1 MESIAKGLR
10 GSNVCK
16 SHEASPVI
24 PFDLVIEIL
33 TRLPPK
39 SLMRFKSVSNVW
51 SSLICSQYFTNR
63 YQTVSS
69 AAPRLYMGLSFLDNS
84 HLKCMLISVS
94 PSSDSDITI
103 SSFDAHQ
110 GLTKRAMRGY
120 ITSVFRGLMCIV
132 DEASAQ
138 IYNTTTRQLVVLP
151 KIEESSII
159 DGDHVNKNIKYH
171 IGYDPVQDRYKVV
184 CTVTTTSNKV
194 GESITYLSEQWVFL
208 LGGDISSRWRKIP
221 CQSSHFPLTQGLTI
235 KGRMYYLA
243 WIRDLDHVLVSL
255 DTSSEEISMLQ
266 APEDNF
272 YPLTVTLIECCE
284 KVAILHYIDL
294 EIEGMMKL
302 WVMED
307 AEKHRWSCKT
317 LVFQSSQVDLF
328 NKIKL
333 GVVGTTRNGEVI
345 FAPLDTACFYI
356 ILYDL
361 QKNHMRK
368 VEIKETPNRHLTKFC
383 EAAGFD
389 DVENLIYL

>member
-1 MESIAKGLR
+1 MESISKGQR

-69 AAPRLYMGLSFLDNS
+69 PAPRLYMGLSFLDNS

-110 GLTKRAMRGY
+110 DLTKRAMRGY

-184 CTVTTTSNKV
+184 CTV
-194 GESITYLSEQWVFL
+194 
-208 LGGDISSRWRKIP
+208 
-221 CQSSHFPLTQGLTI
+221 
-235 KGRMYYLA
+235 A
-243 WIRDLDHVLVSL
+243 
-255 DTSSEEISMLQ
+255 
-266 APEDNF
+266 
-272 YPLTVTLIECCE
+272 
-284 KVAILHYIDL
+284 
-294 EIEGMMKL
+294 
-302 WVMED
+302 
-307 AEKHRWSCKT
+307 
-317 LVFQSSQVDLF
+317 
-328 NKIKL
+328 
-333 GVVGTTRNGEVI
+333 
-345 FAPLDTACFYI
+345 
-356 ILYDL
+356 
-361 QKNHMRK
+361 
-368 VEIKETPNRHLTKFC
+368 
-383 EAAGFD
+383 
-389 DVENLIYL
+389 

>member
-1 MESIAKGLR
+1 MESISKGLR

-39 SLMRFKSVSNVW
+39 SLIRFKSVSNVW

-69 AAPRLYMGLSFLDNS
+69 PAPRLYMGLSFLDNS

-110 GLTKRAMRGY
+110 DLTKRAMRGY

-132 DEASAQ
+132 DEARAQ

-272 YPLTVTLIECCE
+272 CPITVTLIECCE
-284 KVAILHYIDL
+284 
-294 EIEGMMKL
+294 
-302 WVMED
+302 
-307 AEKHRWSCKT
+307 R
-317 LVFQSSQVDLF
+317 
-328 NKIKL
+328 
-333 GVVGTTRNGEVI
+333 
-345 FAPLDTACFYI
+345 
-356 ILYDL
+356 
-361 QKNHMRK
+361 
-368 VEIKETPNRHLTKFC
+368 
-383 EAAGFD
+383 
-389 DVENLIYL
+389 

>member
-1 MESIAKGLR
+1 MKSRSKGLR
-10 GSNVCK
+10 GSDVCK
-16 SHEASPVI
+16 RHEALLAI

-33 TRLPPK
+33 TRLPAK

-51 SSLICSQYFTNR
+51 SSLIRSQYFTNR

-69 AAPRLYMGLSFLDNS
+69 PAPCLYMGLSFFEHS

-94 PSSDSDITI
+94 PSPDSDTTI
-103 SSFDAHQ
+103 SSFDTHQ
-110 GLTKRAMRGY
+110 DLTDLALRGC
-120 ITSVFRGLMCIV
+120 ITHVFRGLMCIV
-132 DEASAQ
+132 DGASAQ

-159 DGDHVNKNIKYH
+159 DGDHKLKNIKYH
-171 IGYDPVQDRYKVV
+171 IGHDPVQDRYKVV
-184 CTVTTTSNKV
+184 CTVATTSDKN
-194 GESITYLSEQWVFL
+194 GECTTYMTEQWVLL

-221 CQSSHFPLTQGLTI
+221 CQSSHFPLTQGFTI
-235 KGRMYYLA
+235 NGRMYYLA
-243 WIRDLDHVLVSL
+243 WIRDLHHVLMSL

-272 YPLTVTLIECCE
+272 CPLTVTLIECSE
-284 KVAILHYIDL
+284 KLAIVHYIDL
-294 EIEGMMKL
+294 ETEGMMKL

-307 AEKHRWSCKT
+307 AEKNQWSCKT
-317 LVFQSSQVDLF
+317 LVFQSSQVGLF

-345 FAPLDTACFYI
+345 FAPHDTAYFYI

-389 DVENLIYL
+389 DVENLMYL

>member
-1 MESIAKGLR
+1 MKSRSTGLR
-10 GSNVCK
+10 GSEVCK
-16 SHEASPVI
+16 RHKASPAI
-24 PFDLVIEIL
+24 PSDLVIEIL
-33 TRLPPK
+33 TRLPAK

-69 AAPRLYMGLSFLDNS
+69 PAPRLYMGLSFFDDS

-103 SSFDAHQ
+103 SSFDTHQ
-110 GLTKRAMRGY
+110 DLTNRAMRGY
-120 ITSVFRGLMCIV
+120 ITHVFRGLVCIV

-159 DGDHVNKNIKYH
+159 DGDHKLKNIKYH
-171 IGYDPVQDRYKVV
+171 IGHDPVHGRYKVV
-184 CTVTTTSNKV
+184 CTVATTSGKV
-194 GESITYLSEQWVFL
+194 GESTTYMSEQWVLL
-208 LGGDISSRWRKIP
+208 LGGDRSSRWRKIP

-235 KGRMYYLA
+235 NGRMYYLA
-243 WIRDLDHVLVSL
+243 WIRELDHVLVSL

-272 YPLTVTLIECCE
+272 CPIRVTLIECCE
-284 KVAILHYIDL
+284 KVAILHYFYL
-294 EIEGMMKL
+294 EIEGTMKL
-302 WVMED
+302 WVLED
-307 AEKHRWSCKT
+307 AEKNQWSCKT
-317 LVFQSSQVDLF
+317 LVFQSSQVDLS

-345 FAPLDTACFYI
+345 FAPLDTAYFYV

-361 QKNHMRK
+361 PKNHMRK
-368 VEIKETPNRHLTKFC
+368 VEIKETPNRHLTQFS
-383 EAAGFD
+383 ETAGFD
-389 DVENLIYL
+389 DVENLMYL